1 MFERQDYDHRT
12 PQENINLLFNMVQKC
27 RVELDIMKYRSEY
40 QNKVDSDL
48 VKAAESLYIQIKEL
62 FGGED

>member
-1 MFERQDYDHRT
+1 MFERPDYDHKT

-27 RVELDIMKYRSEY
+27 RVELDIMKYRHEY
-40 QNKVDSDL
+40 QNKIDSDL
-48 VKAAESLYIQIKEL
+48 VKVAESLYIQIKEL